1 MKNKTLIS
9 ELRKSRG
16 WIQERLA
23 EESGLNVRTIQRL
36 EGGDDASLD
45 TLRVI
50 SETLDVPINKLF
62 ERVEDTAKEKEIS
75 QFSEEQ
81 AIQIN
86 KRQADEKLARII
98 NSICFVLMLVL
109 AVFISEV
116 PEGTQEIIGTIWVA
130 CFIVGFAV
138 LRYIRSTWWAN
149 KLDEKYPLTKSL
161 LRTTKTNR
169 ENNNKV
175 VRSIMMVFWGAII
188 PLIFILK
195 YALHLF

>member
-16 WIQERLA
+16 WTQERLA
-23 EESGLNVRTIQRL
+23 EESGLSVRTIQRL

-75 QFSEEQ
+75 QISEEQ
-81 AIQIN
+81 TIQIN

-109 AVFISEV
+109 AIFISEV

>member
-1 MKNKTLIS
+1 MF
-9 ELRKSRG
+9 
-16 WIQERLA
+16 
-23 EESGLNVRTIQRL
+23 
-36 EGGDDASLD
+36 D
-45 TLRVI
+45 
-50 SETLDVPINKLF
+50 
-62 ERVEDTAKEKEIS
+62 RVEDSAKEKEIS

-81 AIQIN
+81 TIQIN

-98 NSICFVLMLVL
+98 NSIYFVLMLIL
-109 AVFISEV
+109 AAFISEV
-116 PEGTQEIIGTIWVA
+116 PEGTQKFIGTIWVA

-195 YALHLF
+195 YALYLF